1 MTVGS
6 QVKSCL
12 SSIKSAE
19 ASTRALAQ
27 KTRDKDAKDAYEQA
41 ATILSHV
48 KDDIQKQVMMISN
61 EEPQYK
67 S

>member
-1 MTVGS
+1 MTIGS
-6 QVKSCL
+6 QVKSCF

-19 ASTRALAQ
+19 ATISLLAN
-27 KTRDKDAKDAYEQA
+27 KTQDQQTKQVYDEVNSIITEIKN
-41 ATILSHV
+41 
-48 KDDIQKQVMMISN
+48 DIQKQVIRLAR